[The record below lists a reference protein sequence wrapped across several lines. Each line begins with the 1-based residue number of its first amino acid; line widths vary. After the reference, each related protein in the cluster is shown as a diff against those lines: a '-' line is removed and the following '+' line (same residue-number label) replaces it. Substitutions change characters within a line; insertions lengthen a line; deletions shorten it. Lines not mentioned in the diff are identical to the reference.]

1 MLIVY
6 LISKIQWKR
15 TFEQILVSCL
25 DRCFFYYAQWSWIII
40 SKFDTFWAL
49 WFWYNLLKRYIG
61 EQQFISSFAFLR
73 SNMFF
78 VYSTHI
84 LFEVAFSKMFIA
96 QHFDFILARY
106 FNNLVWCPFLRQRFV
121 KAVGMFFH
129 DSGKD
134 QI

>member
-1 MLIVY
+1 M
-6 LISKIQWKR
+6 
-15 TFEQILVSCL
+15 
-25 DRCFFYYAQWSWIII
+25 
-40 SKFDTFWAL
+40 
-49 WFWYNLLKRYIG
+49 
-61 EQQFISSFAFLR
+61 SSFAFLR

-121 KAVGMFFH
+121 KAVGMFFY